1 MAELFL
7 TVHSDLVFKKKNQ
20 KPEKNTF
27 NWILYTVVTMDLRTL
42 NFHTKPK
49 ALSEEGIFNVYFTWM
64 VRGGFFCGSSV
75 RGQHGVSQEF

>member
-1 MAELFL
+1 
-7 TVHSDLVFKKKNQ
+7 
-20 KPEKNTF
+20 
-27 NWILYTVVTMDLRTL
+27 MDLRTL